1 MTSNPKNFAITG
13 VAGFVAPR
21 HLKAIKNTGHR
32 LIAAV
37 DPHDSVGLLDQFS
50 YDVRYFKEY
59 ERFDRYLDKM
69 SRRGESERVHYISIC
84 APNYLHDA
92 HIRSALR
99 VGADAICEKPL
110 VLNTHNLDAL
120 KELEKQTRRRIYT
133 ILQLRLHPSL
143 IKLKKNVEQF
153 ASTKKHDVKLTY
165 ITSRGR
171 WYSNSW
177 KGQTDLSG
185 GLATNIGIHFFDA
198 LIWIF
203 GKTKKYELH
212 IVEPTKISGSLE
224 LQNAHVQW
232 FLSIDSDDIRQLSPD
247 PSKST
252 YRSLTCDG
260 EEIEFSDGFAD
271 LHTEVY
277 KDILN
282 GKGFGIEDVR
292 PSIKLVSDIRHA
304 IG

>member
-143 IKLKKNVEQF
+143 IKFKKNVEQI
-153 ASTKKHDVKLTY
+153 ASIKKHDVELTY

-171 WYSNSW
+171 WYLNSW

-212 IVEPTKISGSLE
+212 LVEPTKISGSLE

-247 PSKST
+247 PNKST

-260 EEIEFSDGFAD
+260 EEIEFSDGFTD

-292 PSIKLVSDIRHA
+292 PSIKLASDIRHA

>member
-120 KELEKQTRRRIYT
+120 KELEKQARRRIYT

-171 WYSNSW
+171 WYLNSW

-212 IVEPTKISGSLE
+212 LVEPTKISGSLE

-247 PSKST
+247 PNKST

-260 EEIEFSDGFAD
+260 EEIEFSDGFTD

-292 PSIKLVSDIRHA
+292 PSIKLASDIRHA